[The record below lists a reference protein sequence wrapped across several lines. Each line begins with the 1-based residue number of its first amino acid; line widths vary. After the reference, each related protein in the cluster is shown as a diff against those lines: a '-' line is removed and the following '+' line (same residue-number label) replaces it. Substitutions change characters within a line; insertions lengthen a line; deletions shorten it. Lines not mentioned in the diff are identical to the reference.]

1 MRYIFTMSF
10 AGSLL
15 LLLYCITNNKIVKLF
30 SYKLQDILLKGVLF
44 YYLVPLVFLE
54 PLYREVIYRLHIPS
68 RLVSAGVYEN
78 IYYYGDVDGEIRF
91 NESYKLQIGIFLV
104 WFLIALVILLVRIYK
119 YLKRKKGLLSTA
131 SQITEGVVF
140 ELLEKVRME
149 QNIKRKIR
157 LYDMQT
163 PAFTMGVLQ
172 PIICF
177 DSSMSIGELE
187 MTFRHECGHI
197 RRWDVF
203 TRQCVSLAVNIHW
216 FNPLIY
222 LLPQKAERIFEICCD
237 EAVIRN
243 ADKASRAEYAQMI
256 LEQTMAVVKSSL
268 FYSALSENAKVME
281 ERIKIIMKP
290 RTRTKLQTAL
300 AVLLLG
306 IVFFADS
313 WTVLAYPDAKRIK
326 LNSWEDFDADEEFIF
341 VEDGAEGPYDS
352 LEYEVLYESQFI
364 DEEGNIYPI
373 YEGDVSVAAGH
384 THTWVTGKRQKHV
397 INSDGSCTIYIYAAQ
412 RCSDCGAI
420 EQGELISTTNY
431 YVCPH

>member
-222 LLPQKAERIFEICCD
+222 LLPQKAERIFGVRIKSES
-237 EAVIRN
+237 AKGTYGKVKFVGHRVLLVFVKT
-243 ADKASRAEYAQMI
+243 AQKRYRAFDKALVRSD
-256 LEQTMAVVKSSL
+256 
-268 FYSALSENAKVME
+268 
-281 ERIKIIMKP
+281 
-290 RTRTKLQTAL
+290 
-300 AVLLLG
+300 
-306 IVFFADS
+306 ADS
-313 WTVLAYPDAKRIK
+313 I
-326 LNSWEDFDADEEFIF
+326 
-341 VEDGAEGPYDS
+341 G
-352 LEYEVLYESQFI
+352 EYLTFL
-364 DEEGNIYPI
+364 
-373 YEGDVSVAAGH
+373 
-384 THTWVTGKRQKHV
+384 
-397 INSDGSCTIYIYAAQ
+397 C
-412 RCSDCGAI
+412 
-420 EQGELISTTNY
+420 ELL
-431 YVCPH
+431 